1 MKNMKNLKKGSL
13 LFSLLG
19 LTLLVSGCENSPENT
34 TTEKTPVEK
43 IVEEKTEKDDTLNNP
58 VHNDEN
64 KEITEIDVTEN
75 DPLTQLLLSQ

>member
-1 MKNMKNLKKGSL
+1 MKNMKKGSL

-64 KEITEIDVTEN
+64 KKIMKNNAIET
-75 DPLTQLLLSQ
+75 DPLTQLLLQ